1 MEIHVIILKEF
12 EEITRVLG
20 GSKYVTLSLIYP
32 LILKLKDFIR
42 RTLETYQNNEN
53 ENNQIIEILL
63 NDDNVQNEILE
74 EFEEIPDNEIA
85 DTIEI
90 NEKEAKYKLNISRPV
105 KTKGLVLLFLKALEG
120 SLNKYW
126 TLSSGVGLLATLLDP
141 RSKKLIRFS
150 ATEQQEAT
158 TLLIKKYETHMLEN
172 KVNNTEKNEN
182 ERNEEDEG
190 DADDFNLEKSL
201 MDSIFGEEENC
212 DEENEVDEY
221 LKLKQA
227 KNTINPLFWWQ
238 SNETKFPILS
248 KLAKE
253 LFGISATSVPSERL
267 FSDVGNVITNKRSS
281 LKPEKVEKLIFLK
294 RNAHLL
300 DIL

>member
-1 MEIHVIILKEF
+1 MVAHFRSSL
-12 EEITRVLG
+12 RS
-20 GSKYVTLSLIYP
+20 GSL
-32 LILKLKDFIR
+32 FISA
-42 RTLETYQNNEN
+42 
-53 ENNQIIEILL
+53 
-63 NDDNVQNEILE
+63 
-74 EFEEIPDNEIA
+74 IPS
-85 DTIEI
+85 IEI
-90 NEKEAKYKLNISRPV
+90 NEKGTKHKLNILRPV

-120 SLNKYW
+120 LLNKYW

-150 ATEQQEAT
+150 TTEQQEAT
-158 TLLIKKYETHMLEN
+158 TLLIKKYETYMLEN
-172 KVNNTEKNEN
+172 KVNNTENDEN
-182 ERNEEDEG
+182 EGNEEDEG

-253 LFGISATSVPSERL
+253 LF
-267 FSDVGNVITNKRSS
+267 
-281 LKPEKVEKLIFLK
+281 
-294 RNAHLL
+294 AHLYPL
-300 DIL
+300 KGYSLM

>member
-1 MEIHVIILKEF
+1 MKDLVIILKEF

-42 RTLETYQNNEN
+42 RMLENYQNNEN

-90 NEKEAKYKLNISRPV
+90 NEKGAKYKLNISRPV

-126 TLSSGVGLLATLLDP
+126 TLSSSVGLLTTLLDP
-141 RSKKLIRFS
+141 RSKKLIKFS
-150 ATEQQEAT
+150 ITEQQEAT
-158 TLLIKKYETHMLEN
+158 TSLIKKYETHMLKN
-172 KVNNTEKNEN
+172 KVNNTEDDEN
-182 ERNEEDEG
+182 EENKKDEG
-190 DADDFNLEKSL
+190 DANDDFNLEKSL

-227 KNTINPLFWWQ
+227 KNTINPLSWWQ
-238 SNETKFPILS
+238 NNETKFPILS
-248 KLAKE
+248 ILAKE
-253 LFGISATSVPSERL
+253 VFGNSATSVPS
-267 FSDVGNVITNKRSS
+267 
-281 LKPEKVEKLIFLK
+281 
-294 RNAHLL
+294 
-300 DIL
+300 